1 MPQLPEHPDLDQLRR
16 QARELHR
23 AAQSGDS
30 DVLSR
35 LRAVSEDATLA
46 SAQLAIAR
54 EYGFSGW
61 PALKSAVEW
70 MASPSTQTRS
80 EELADNRV
88 KCSFCAKSRRRV
100 EKLIA
105 GPDVYICNECV
116 GLCEDILENEVA
128 APTRAK
134 ARAAPRDVDR
144 SSAPEILERGDGVVV
159 RVRLAER
166 SGPWTKEY
174 PPLARMLG
182 LDAAVEEEPE
192 GALLLR
198 VRLHGAFRE
207 PEIFDALDRALV
219 LVGDAKDQARTHEAV
234 VDTTRRSVNR
244 WWHQKVADPS
254 VAPTNR

>member
-1 MPQLPEHPDLDQLRR
+1 MRSSPTTGSS
-16 QARELHR
+16 
-23 AAQSGDS
+23 AAFG
-30 DVLSR
+30 
-35 LRAVSEDATLA
+35 
-46 SAQLAIAR
+46 
-54 EYGFSGW
+54 
-61 PALKSAVEW
+61 
-70 MASPSTQTRS
+70 
-80 EELADNRV
+80 
-88 KCSFCAKSRRRV
+88 KSRRRV

-128 APTRAK
+128 APTKAK
-134 ARAAPRDVDR
+134 ARAAPGDVDR
-144 SSAPEILERGDGVVV
+144 SSAPEILERGDGVDV